1 VGDENQNNF
10 FTNFAAAMHSVATR
24 WTSILVNGVHTKRY
38 FFFDQDP
45 ETIGSQLDVVRYMAE
60 QKRIN
65 PIVDSVYN
73 IEDYV
78 AAIERFQQ
86 RNGVKYGKVIL
97 KITEDADQIKPS

>member
-1 VGDENQNNF
+1 
-10 FTNFAAAMHSVATR
+10 MHSVATR
-24 WTSILVNGVHTKRY
+24 WTSIFVNGVHTKRY

-65 PIVDSVYN
+65 PIIDSVYN